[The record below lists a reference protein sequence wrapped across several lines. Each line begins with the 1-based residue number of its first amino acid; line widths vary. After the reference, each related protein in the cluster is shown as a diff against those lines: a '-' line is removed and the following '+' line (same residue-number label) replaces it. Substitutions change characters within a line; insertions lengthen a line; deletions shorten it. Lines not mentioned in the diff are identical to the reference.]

1 MALFIGGFLGALLS
15 PSRIIVCLIIVGFFT
30 YSRGL
35 WFSILMSGI
44 LSFILV
50 ELLLM
55 ETQSLRVFGQ
65 GLLWALPA
73 SFIHGALS
81 YYMITYFRKKRT

>member
-1 MALFIGGFLGALLS
+1 MTLFIGGFLAALLS
-15 PSRIIVCLIIVGFFT
+15 PARALTCLVIVGFFT

-35 WFSILMSGI
+35 WFSVLMSGV

-55 ETQSLRVFGQ
+55 EMQTLRTFGQ
-65 GLLWALPA
+65 GIVWALPA

-81 YYMITYFRKKRT
+81 YHLIRHFRKKRF